1 MTTVETLS
9 PREERPPL
17 THGDGGYFLR
27 GGALLTLSHAIDII
41 LGLLTLLVFTSR
53 VAPETYGIYG
63 AVLAAFSVALLSSLP
78 GMERAIQHDAV
89 QGRYG
94 GLAWATRKRIRRS
107 LWGVLGLWGWAGFL
121 AWRGQMQVA
130 QGIAVSSLVF
140 PLVYSTSGFKS
151 YLMGRALYG
160 TYLAANSLVE
170 LGKLLF
176 ILAGA
181 AWLPPLATVAGYFGV
196 NALLNALIT
205 LYCVRRAPN
214 QEVGPQIGQVG
225 AWLTAGSALE
235 TVTAYAD
242 RLFLSA
248 FFPLQTLAVFS
259 LALTLTEPIRG
270 FGSAAA
276 NLVFPKMVGL
286 NLRRRSNWRKVAVGL
301 GLVAL
306 LCLAGWAALAV
317 ALPHAIRAL
326 FPKYLE
332 ALPMLPYLI
341 AATALS
347 AWGMVGLQFLWSFE
361 SLKGVYTAQLALPV
375 LRLAL
380 LVGLVWWQQL
390 DGLLWTRVAHAAVVN
405 LVIVGILLITWRRCR
420 PT

>member
-1 MTTVETLS
+1 MTPMRRS
-9 PREERPPL
+9 SAL
-17 THGDGGYFLR
+17 TRGEQGYFLR
-27 GGALLTLSHAIDII
+27 GGVLLTLSHGVDIG
-41 LGLLTLLVFTSR
+41 LGLLTLILFTSR
-53 VAPETYGIYG
+53 VAPETYGLYG

-107 LWGVLGLWGWAGFL
+107 LWGVLGLWGWAGLL
-121 AWRGQMQVA
+121 AWRGQSFVA
-130 QGIAVSSLVF
+130 QGVALSALVF

-151 YLMGRALYG
+151 YLMGRARYG
-160 TYLAANSLVE
+160 AYLAANSLVE

-196 NALLNALIT
+196 NALLNSAIT
-205 LYCVRRAPN
+205 LYCARRAPN
-214 QEVGPQIGQVG
+214 REVGPQLDQVG
-225 AWLTAGSALE
+225 AWLTAGSAMD

-242 RLFLSA
+242 RLFLTA

-317 ALPHAIRAL
+317 ALPSVVRAL
-326 FPKYLE
+326 FPQYVA
-332 ALPMLPYLI
+332 ALPMLPHLI
-341 AATALS
+341 AATALA
-347 AWGMVGLQFLWSFE
+347 AWGTVGMQFLWSFE
-361 SLKGVYTAQLALPV
+361 SLKGVYAIHLALPP

-380 LVGLVWWQQL
+380 LVGLVWWLQL
-390 DGLLWTRVAHAAVVN
+390 DGLLWTRVAHAAIVN
-405 LVIVGILLITWRRCR
+405 LVIIAILWVTWRRCR